1 MQAIARHARRLAVR
15 LSIFAAVSAIALLVV
30 FHASAQKPA
39 PAAQKSATPSEKTAE
54 QVYKNIKSFKGQ
66 PASQLIPAMQFMS
79 SSLGVQCEFCHDM
92 KAFDKDTKDEKV
104 TAREMIAMQEG
115 INRGHFKGKREV
127 TCNSCHH
134 GAQHPA
140 AIPALPE
147 LAAAIPVP
155 VREHEHGAHHD
166 AAAAPTQYLDEF
178 YPAAG
183 GEAPLARLSSLTQR
197 GQVTFGPA
205 PALGFESFTRS
216 TGQRAV
222 TISLAEG
229 PALTVFNGHA
239 GWLVYP
245 GRDSRPMSLGEAE
258 ATRVEADIEFPANF
272 KTRYTQFHP
281 GHPEPVN
288 GKPANLL
295 VASRPGQ
302 PPVRLYFDQASHL
315 LVRVVYYVETP
326 LGRNPT
332 QIDITHY
339 AESSGLQL
347 PAEWTVTPPAS
358 RFRILVDSSSHLT
371 DGKSCVPVRSEAVI
385 EILSTNPK
393 AEVAYDLLVTHSDLK
408 EIDPT

>member
-1 MQAIARHARRLAVR
+1 MQAIARHARRLSVR
-15 LSIFAAVSAIALLVV
+15 LSVFAAISAIALLMV

-39 PAAQKSATPSEKTAE
+39 PSAQKHSSAPKEKTAE

-66 PASQLIPAMQFMS
+66 PASQLIPTMQFMS

-140 AIPALPE
+140 AIPTVPE

-155 VREHEHGAHHD
+155 VREHEHEHGAHHD
-166 AAAAPTQYLDEF
+166 AAAPTQYLDEF
-178 YPAAG
+178 FAALG
-183 GEAPLARLSSLTQR
+183 GEAALAKLSSLTQR
-197 GQVTFGPA
+197 GQVSFGQGPA
-205 PALGFESFTRS
+205 TSFESLTRAS
-216 TGQRAV
+216 GQRAF

-245 GRDSRPMSLGEAE
+245 GRHSRPMSLGEAE
-258 ATRVEADIEFPANF
+258 ATRVEADVEFPANF
-272 KTRYTQFHP
+272 KTRYTQFRP

-288 GKPANLL
+288 GKSANLL

-315 LVRVVYYVETP
+315 LIRVVYYVETP

-332 QIDITHY
+332 QIDITRY

-347 PAEWTVTPPAS
+347 PAEWTVTQPAS
-358 RFRILVDSSSHLT
+358 RATYTVTST
-371 DGKSCVPVRSEAVI
+371 DLAPIDDAHFAPPTSTEA
-385 EILSTNPK
+385 
-393 AEVAYDLLVTHSDLK
+393 AAH
-408 EIDPT
+408 

>member
-1 MQAIARHARRLAVR
+1 MHAIARHALRLSVR
-15 LSIFAAVSAIALLVV
+15 LSVSVAISAIALLMV

-39 PAAQKSATPSEKTAE
+39 PASPPKEKTSE

-66 PASQLIPAMQFMS
+66 PASQLIPTMQFMS

-134 GAQHPA
+134 GQQHPA
-140 AIPALPE
+140 AIPAVPE

-155 VREHEHGAHHD
+155 VREHEHEHGAHQ
-166 AAAAPTQYLDEF
+166 AAAAPTEYLDAF
-178 YPAAG
+178 YAAAG
-183 GEAPLARLSSLTQR
+183 GEAALAKLSSRTQR
-197 GQVTFGPA
+197 GQVTFGTA
-205 PALGFESFTRS
+205 PALAFESFTRAS
-216 TGQRAV
+216 GQRAV
-222 TISLAEG
+222 TISLTEG
-229 PALTVFNGHA
+229 SALTVFNGHA

-245 GRDSRPMSLGEAE
+245 GRHSRPMSLGEAE
-258 ATRVEADIEFPANF
+258 ATRVEADLEFPANF
-272 KTRYTQFHP
+272 KTRYTQFRP

-288 GKPANLL
+288 GKPAKLL

-332 QIDITHY
+332 QVDITRY

-347 PAEWTVTPPAS
+347 PAEWTVTQPAS
-358 RFRILVDSSSHLT
+358 RATYTVTST
-371 DGKSCVPVRSEAVI
+371 DLGPIDDTHFAPPAPAEA
-385 EILSTNPK
+385 
-393 AEVAYDLLVTHSDLK
+393 AAH
-408 EIDPT
+408 